1 MNNEERK
8 IFVSNLGN
16 PYTNP
21 CSNKLK
27 LLFNYISK
35 ENDIIKQFDMEDGID
50 TEAEAYIP
58 DGVMIERLN
67 DMEEYRIARTI
78 FIYVQQMM
86 SNGNLPRDKNYI
98 KRLDEEQRRKHNKAL
113 ISLLGFNEFAEQ
125 HELEKFYTGKQVN
138 KSDIKDLGTGDIEA
152 RAEMT
157 NFFLSLL
164 NELSE
169 YNIKEL
175 DNKTVRKQMKE
186 VQDKINSTNKDYKIK
201 KPFSNYN
208 ENVEFYK

>member
-27 LLFNYISK
+27 LLLKYISK
-35 ENDIIKQFDMEDGID
+35 ENDIIKQFDMQDGID
-50 TEAEAYIP
+50 TESETYIP

-86 SNGNLPRDKNYI
+86 SDGNIPKDKNYI
-98 KRLDEEQRRKHNKAL
+98 KHLDEDQRRKHNKAL
-113 ISLLGFNEFAEQ
+113 ISLLGFNEFGE
-125 HELEKFYTGKQVN
+125 HYGLEKFYTGKQIN
-138 KSDIKDLGTGDIEA
+138 KSDIRDLGTGDIEA
-152 RAEMT
+152 RTEMT

-175 DNKTVRKQMKE
+175 ENKIVRKQMQE
-186 VQDKINSTNKDYKIK
+186 VQDKINLTNKDYKIK
-201 KPFSNYN
+201 KTFSNYN
-208 ENVEFYK
+208 ENIEFYK